1 MKKIDLSL
9 WNKRLGEEYDEREK
23 KRVEMLIRAIE
34 LLKVYF
40 KDKAV
45 EKVVLVGSILEEGRF
60 YPFSDIDV
68 VVDGLE
74 EDYLKTLTELEEILE
89 RDVDLI
95 EMRKCK
101 FKDSLARKGLKII

>member
-9 WNKRLGEEYDEREK
+9 WNKRLEREYDEEEK

-45 EKVVLVGSILEEGRF
+45 EKGRPCWF
-60 YPFSDIDV
+60 YS
-68 VVDGLE
+68 
-74 EDYLKTLTELEEILE
+74 
-89 RDVDLI
+89 
-95 EMRKCK
+95 
-101 FKDSLARKGLKII
+101 

>member
-9 WNKRLGEEYDEREK
+9 WNKRLDEEYNEREK

-45 EKVVLVGSILEEGRF
+45 EKVVLVGSVLEEGRF

-68 VVDGLE
+68 AVDGLE
-74 EDYLKTLTELEEILE
+74 EDYFKTLTELEEILE
-89 RDVDLI
+89 RNVDLI

-101 FKDSLARKGLKII
+101 FMDSLEKKGLKIV

>member
-9 WNKRLGEEYDEREK
+9 LSKRLDDEYEERERRRIETLK
-23 KRVEMLIRAIE
+23 KTIE
-34 LLKVYF
+34 LLKAYF
-40 KDKAV
+40 KDKHV
-45 EKVVLVGSILEEGRF
+45 GKVILVGSVLMEGRF

-74 EDYLKTLTELEEILE
+74 EDYLKTLTELEDILE

-95 EMRKCK
+95 EMKKCR
-101 FKDSLARKGLKII
+101 FKDSFARKGLKIV